1 MRYLDFKQVDV
12 FPNEAFKGNP
22 VAVIFNADGLSVEE
36 MKNIAS
42 WTNLSETTFVF
53 KPEDNNADYKL
64 RIFTPNNE
72 LPFAGHPTIGSS
84 FAILQNGLIP
94 KNKGYLIQECG
105 VGLVKIDFTEDKT
118 YFSLPKPEVS
128 ELQARQFD
136 GIVDS
141 LGIKNEDVIHSKVI
155 NIGAE
160 WLTLQLKNSSVVKN
174 LEPNFKLM
182 EHYIYDGTTGV
193 TVFGENAIDKDTK
206 FEVRSFAPKE
216 GVNEDPVCGSGNGC
230 VAVMND
236 LYGFLNDLEFSNSQG
251 ECINRNGR
259 VYIKQEDELKLGG
272 ISKIMIDGK
281 ITIENK

>member
-1 MRYLDFKQVDV
+1 MNYLNFKQVDV

-22 VAVIFNADGLSVEE
+22 VAVIFDADELTVEQ
-36 MKNIAS
+36 MKDIAS
-42 WTNLSETTFVF
+42 WTNLSETTFVC

-84 FAILQNGLIP
+84 FAILQNGLVP
-94 KNKGYLIQECG
+94 KNKDYLVQECG

-118 YFSLPKPEVS
+118 YFSLPEPKVS

-141 LGIKNEDVIHSKVI
+141 LGIENEDVVHSKKI

-160 WLTLQLKNSSVVKN
+160 WLTLELKNASIVKSI
-174 LEPNFKLM
+174 EPNFKLM
-182 EHYIYDGTTGV
+182 EYYIYEGTTGV
-193 TVFGENAIDKDTK
+193 TIFGKNEDDKDTT

-216 GVNEDPVCGSGNGC
+216 GVDEDPVCGSGNGC

-236 LYGFLNDLEFSNSQG
+236 LYGLSKDKEFSNSQG
-251 ECINRNGR
+251 QCIKRNGR
-259 VYIKQEDELKLGG
+259 VYIKNEDVLKLGG
-272 ISKIMIDGK
+272 VSKIMIDGK
-281 ITIENK
+281 IAIEDE

>member
-72 LPFAGHPTIGSS
+72 LPFVGHPTIGSS